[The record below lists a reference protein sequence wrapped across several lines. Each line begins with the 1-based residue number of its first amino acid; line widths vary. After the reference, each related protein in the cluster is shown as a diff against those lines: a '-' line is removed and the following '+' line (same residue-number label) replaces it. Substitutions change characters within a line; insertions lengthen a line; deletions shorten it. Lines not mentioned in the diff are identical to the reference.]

1 MEKSDRGKSLLE
13 AKGHFSK
20 AIQLDET
27 YVKPV
32 YQRMTIYREMED
44 YEEALQDAKTI

>member
-1 MEKSDRGKSLLE
+1 MEKSERGKCLLQ

-20 AIQLDET
+20 AITLDDT

-32 YQRMTIYREMED
+32 YQRMMIYKEMED
-44 YEEALQDAKTI
+44 YEEAL